1 MVHKASNYSRSKVT
15 VIYYGSF
22 RTYAFF
28 KNLHENKLVNVVL
41 NIYLEKFYS
50 GVAIFRKQ
58 NL

>member
-15 VIYYGSF
+15 VTYYGSF

-41 NIYLEKFYS
+41 NIYLEKF
-50 GVAIFRKQ
+50 
-58 NL
+58 